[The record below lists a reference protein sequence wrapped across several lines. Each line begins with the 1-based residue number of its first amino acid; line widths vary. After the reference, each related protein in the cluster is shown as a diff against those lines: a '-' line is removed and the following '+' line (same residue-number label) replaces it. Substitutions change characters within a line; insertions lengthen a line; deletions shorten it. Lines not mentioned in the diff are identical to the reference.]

1 MAENVLNT
9 AEKNG
14 IEAAIEIAEELYC
27 DGKSDECDAA
37 FQQLYDRYIN
47 HQERSIIVRHWT
59 ECLTGLFYEFD
70 EQRQYNEALKLGKK
84 IMFLLEEF
92 PEEMSDELLS
102 AQNNYASCLNDAEH
116 YEQAIQIYKKLIGKC
131 VVKYGKNGHNT
142 LIAMGNMASSLRDS
156 GKIAAAIQIRSHAV
170 NGLLKLHGKN
180 NIDYIRELVNLAE
193 DHSYLGNKNQAIK
206 LLTKAYELRNSNLGE
221 HDSLTTN
228 ALNILGSYFKDI
240 MQYSTAISHFEKAIQ
255 LTQTEDFYS
264 LIYVV
269 QMARCYALIGQND
282 HAANTLNNFSARI
295 SECEVEEDTLKE
307 NLEYVYSLIDIN
319 NRNYSAAEAHAEEA
333 VKHDSAQDESAHTSK
348 CFLAEMLFYSG
359 NYNKANKVIEE
370 IHDEYPKETHSAN
383 LCLKFECL
391 YANIKSAV
399 GDFQISADALDKAA
413 LISRQC
419 RFPAAGFL
427 IASSKAFAA
436 YCRLDMESF
445 DKYRTVALAYT
456 QFGVDKNGL
465 RVRWLEQ
472 LC

>member
-1 MAENVLNT
+1 MAESVLDT
-9 AEKNG
+9 AEKKG

-37 FQQLYDRYIN
+37 FQQLYYRYIN

-70 EQRQYNEALKLGKK
+70 EQRQYSEALKLGKK

-102 AQNNYASCLNDAEH
+102 AQNNYASCLKDTEH

-131 VVKYGKNGHNT
+131 VIKYGKDGHNT

-156 GKIAAAIQIRSHAV
+156 GKIAAAIQMRSHVV

-206 LLTKAYELRNSNLGE
+206 LLTKAYELRNNKLGE
-221 HDSLTTN
+221 YDSLTTN

-240 MQYSTAISHFEKAIQ
+240 MQYSTAISHFEKAIH
-255 LTQTEDFYS
+255 LTEAEDYYS
-264 LIYVV
+264 MIYVI

-282 HAANTLNNFSARI
+282 HAANTLNNFSAEI
-295 SECEVEEDTLKE
+295 SECEVEKDTLKE
-307 NLEYVYSLIDIN
+307 NLEYVYSLIELN
-319 NRNYSAAEAHAEEA
+319 NRNYFAAESHAEEA

-348 CFLAEMLFYSG
+348 CFLAEILFYSG
-359 NYNKANKVIEE
+359 SYDKANKVIEE
-370 IHDEYPKETHSAN
+370 IHDKYPEKENSAV

-399 GDFQISADALDKAA
+399 GDFQLSADALDKAV

-419 RFPAAGFL
+419 RSPAAGFL

-436 YCRLDMESF
+436 YCRLDMECF
-445 DKYRTVALAYT
+445 EKYRCIALGYSGW
-456 QFGVDKNGL
+456 GVDRHGFS
-465 RVRWLEQ
+465 VRWLKQ
-472 LC
+472 L